1 MRRPETE
8 KRTPKRKRRK
18 KRLQELGLTLNKLR
32 GKKESSSSSSSS
44 SEQEEIDYYSD
55 EVENIEDLVK
65 ALEVA
70 VMNESEDESWD
81 PAMGK
86 GSS

>member
-1 MRRPETE
+1 M
-8 KRTPKRKRRK
+8 
-18 KRLQELGLTLNKLR
+18 

-65 ALEVA
+65 ALEVT
-70 VMNESEDESWD
+70 VLNESEDESWD

-86 GSS
+86 RVIVKETCGSLRIPYNANSRGYHK